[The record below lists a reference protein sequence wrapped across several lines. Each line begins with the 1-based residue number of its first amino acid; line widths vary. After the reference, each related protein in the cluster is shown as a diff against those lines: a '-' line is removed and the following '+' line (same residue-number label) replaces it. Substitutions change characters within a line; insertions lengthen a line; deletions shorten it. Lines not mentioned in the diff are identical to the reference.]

1 MNTISSMWGLESFGS
16 ATGQMLPEFPE
27 DFEVDRYDLPGSKF
41 GSARG
46 HLKCNTVGGLQG
58 GQEFYDTEPC
68 LKDLK
73 AELSL

>member
-1 MNTISSMWGLESFGS
+1 
-16 ATGQMLPEFPE
+16 MLPEFPE

-46 HLKCNTVGGLQG
+46 HLKCNTVVGLQG